1 MENVDVMNTVKPNNV
16 STTSTFTTSILDKL
30 REILIDKAPTIL
42 EAAAIIVVSV
52 FLALFI
58 RQLMRKN
65 LKMRI
70 PGHVYKPLETAIF
83 YLIVILGVVIALSP
97 FGISLS
103 GLILAGG
110 FAGIVIGFAAQQS
123 LSNLMS
129 GIFLLVEQPLRIGDP
144 IQVADVSGVVHDISF
159 LSTRIRTWDGQI
171 VRIPNNTVFNEV
183 ITNYIRTK
191 ARRVDIKIGVHYK
204 SDLDKA
210 INVIK
215 ELLDNH
221 PYCLANPAPEVFVE
235 EYSDSAIVLRARCWA
250 PPPVWFTTKIE
261 IQTKLKKVLDEAG
274 VVIPYP
280 QLDLHLVSST
290 ADISVKIQDR
300 KEK

>member
-1 MENVDVMNTVKPNNV
+1 MENVDVVNTVKPNNV
-16 STTSTFTTSILDKL
+16 STTSSFTTSILDKL
-30 REILIDKAPTIL
+30 REIFIDKAPTIL